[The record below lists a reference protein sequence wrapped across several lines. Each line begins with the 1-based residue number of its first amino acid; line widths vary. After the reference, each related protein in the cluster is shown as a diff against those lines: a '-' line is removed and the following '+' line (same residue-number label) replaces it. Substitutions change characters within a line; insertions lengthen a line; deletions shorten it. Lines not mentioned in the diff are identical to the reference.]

1 MGAALAAIAVF
12 GITFGAYVSL
22 SDGTAPRSAS
32 SDAPVSPPW
41 TPPQPTIPLA
51 GGMPEASAPSATT
64 PASPARKTVRHSR
77 ATTRTNPRPAATSP
91 ARSPSPS
98 PTSDG
103 SRRKG
108 FGSIVNPI
116 DKCVDVAA
124 GGTSDGDPVQQW
136 SCHGGDNQLWAFV
149 PGDAGHYVI
158 VNRNSRKCLDVYGGD
173 HGDGARVQQWS
184 CHGGA
189 NQQWRLEAGGGY
201 YRLINRNSGRCLD
214 VHGFDHNDGAR
225 VQQWSC
231 NGGVNQDFRLR

>member
-1 MGAALAAIAVF
+1 MGAALAAVAVL

-22 SDGTAPRSAS
+22 ADRTAPRSAT
-32 SDAPVSPPW
+32 SDTLLSPPW

-51 GGMPEASAPSATT
+51 GGTPGTPAPSATT
-64 PASPARKTVRHSR
+64 PASPTRTAVKHSR

-91 ARSPSPS
+91 SPSPS
-98 PTSDG
+98 PTSDR
-103 SRRKG
+103 SRQQG

-136 SCHGGDNQLWAFV
+136 SCHGGDNQLWAFA
-149 PGDAGHYVI
+149 PGDAGHYAI

-173 HGDGARVQQWS
+173 RGDGARVHQWS

-189 NQQWRLEAGGGY
+189 NQQWRLEVGDGGY
-201 YRLINRNSGRCLD
+201 HRLINRNSGKCLD
-214 VHGFDHNDGAR
+214 VHGFDRNDGAR

-231 NGGVNQDFRLR
+231 NGGANQDFRLR